1 MVLMPKSNKITYK
14 KMKLQ
19 PTSLMKINIKI
30 LNKVLADILATEK
43 KNSNSSYLSRFT
55 HRCMDGSTLGNV
67 VI

>member
-1 MVLMPKSNKITYK
+1 MVLMPNSNKITYK

-43 KNSNSSYLSRFT
+43 KKQ
-55 HRCMDGSTLGNV
+55 
-67 VI
+67 